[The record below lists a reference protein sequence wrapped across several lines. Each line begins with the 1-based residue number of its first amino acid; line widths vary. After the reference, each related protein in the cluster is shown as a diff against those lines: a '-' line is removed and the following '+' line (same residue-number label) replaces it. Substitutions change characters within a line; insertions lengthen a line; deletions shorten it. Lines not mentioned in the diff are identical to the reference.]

1 MRKSIESVA
10 LFFSSEVLSEI
21 MFALE
26 SDKYFQVRKNILL
39 SFYSL
44 LNVLHTSDVRGVIR
58 EGQKHIYKQTVV
70 IPELIKEVDL
80 GPFKHKVDKGTPL
93 RRAAFEC
100 MEVMLELYYEKLD
113 LTTYGEVVVSGLS
126 K

>member
-1 MRKSIESVA
+1 ME
-10 LFFSSEVLSEI
+10 
-21 MFALE
+21 
-26 SDKYFQVRKNILL
+26 KYIL
-39 SFYSL
+39 
-44 LNVLHTSDVRGVIR
+44 IK
-58 EGQKHIYKQTVV
+58 KHIYKQTVV

-126 K
+126 KWRG